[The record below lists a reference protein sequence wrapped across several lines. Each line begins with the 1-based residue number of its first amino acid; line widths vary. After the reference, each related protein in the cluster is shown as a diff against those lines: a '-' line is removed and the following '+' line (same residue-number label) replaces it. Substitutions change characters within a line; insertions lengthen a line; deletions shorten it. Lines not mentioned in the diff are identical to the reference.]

1 MSARRKARYV
11 SEATTLE
18 LWVQGPTP
26 ITALRGALFLPELF
40 RPGATPTSS
49 SDNTPLD
56 KKALR
61 KSLRAKRRAL
71 TRGQQRDAALGL
83 GRQFKQLAALSRIHS
98 VAVYFANDG
107 ELDPTGLIHW
117 CWASGKQV
125 LLPVLHPVRKRE
137 LLFLPYE
144 PGTPLARNRLGIPEP
159 VSSHHP
165 PRPLWT
171 LDLVLTPLV
180 GFDENCHRMGMGG
193 GFYDRTLAPAFRGKT
208 PRRPLLI
215 GLAHEGQKVDILPTD
230 PWDIPLDAVLTDK
243 AVYWSQSQRNQHH
256 IQPIVAA
263 QA

>member
-1 MSARRKARYV
+1 MWECMSARRKARYV

-26 ITALRGALFLPELF
+26 ITALRGALFLPDIL
-40 RPGATPTSS
+40 RPGATSTPA
-49 SDNTPLD
+49 SDTTTLD

-61 KSLRAKRRAL
+61 KTLRAKRRAL
-71 TRGQQRDAALGL
+71 TPGQQRDAALGL
-83 GRQFKQLAALSRIHS
+83 GRQFKQLAAISRIQS
-98 VAVYFANDG
+98 IAVYFPNDG
-107 ELDPTGLIHW
+107 ELDPTGLIRW

-144 PGTPLARNRLGIPEP
+144 PCTPLARNRLGIPEP
-159 VSSHHP
+159 VSSHRQ

-180 GFDENCHRMGMGG
+180 GFDEQCHRMGMGG
-193 GFYDRTLAPAFRGKT
+193 GFYDRTLSAAFRGQT

-215 GLAHEGQKVDILPTD
+215 GLAHEAQKVENLPTD
-230 PWDIPLDAVLTDK
+230 PWDIPLDAVLTDR
-243 AVYWSQSQRNQHH
+243 AVYWSR
-256 IQPIVAA
+256 AR
-263 QA
+263 